1 MKKNKGFTLVELLVV
16 IAVAGLLL
24 TVVLSLLLS
33 GFESFGFGS
42 DRAERQ
48 SDIRL
53 VESIIH
59 NDLRNAMY
67 VKINDL
73 GYLYEG
79 TEKNYTTY
87 TIKLDDNGAFY
98 QGGRKVTGEIFD
110 EVIFDVIS
118 KNLFKLTLKLKNS
131 DEEYIIK
138 MFLNN
143 FNFNNIDE
151 NADNTRKLSKN
162 VLQYQ
167 KED

>member
-1 MKKNKGFTLVELLVV
+1 MKKNNGFTLVELLVV

-59 NDLRNAMY
+59 NELRNAMY
-67 VKINDL
+67 VKISDL
-73 GYLYEG
+73 GSLDEDEDS
-79 TEKNYTTY
+79 TLTTY
-87 TIKLDDNGAFY
+87 TIEFKNNALY

-131 DEEYIIK
+131 EEEYIIK
-138 MFLNN
+138 MLLNN
-143 FNFNNIDE
+143 FSFKNIDE
-151 NADNTRKLSKN
+151 NADNARNLSEN

-167 KED
+167 KEE

>member
-1 MKKNKGFTLVELLVV
+1 MKKNNGFTLVELLVV
-16 IAVAGLLL
+16 IAVSGLLL

-59 NDLRNAMY
+59 NELRNAMY
-67 VKINDL
+67 VKISDL
-73 GYLYEG
+73 GSLDEDS
-79 TEKNYTTY
+79 TLTTY
-87 TIKLDDNGAFY
+87 TIEFKNDALY